1 MSELTPEELRKRR
14 LARLAGT
21 VNDAPAVRGSRAP
34 EEEGAPEEVA
44 GAAACSRSEPWESP
58 HQDPCKRPKA
68 QPETAPDS
76 SATAKACPM
85 ESESGD
91 VHMQTVDT
99 DNDSC
104 EKSFLSQLDVDS
116 GIENMEV
123 DELERRDSIKH
134 RESKETVEEQVQAC
148 LGRVFQARWC
158 PNVATPSEAVA
169 VALPQTEAAC
179 FQLQSAPFGELI
191 QHILSESLQLIRLCE
206 HNPFQKAGPAED
218 DSPVPS
224 VCVSPERSVG
234 DSAADRGAETS
245 RERSECPALEHLFA
259 CYARVALEERNA
271 PKRCSEHPLRELLS
285 EVRAQC
291 VHFALLLLKGTL
303 FGPWSPCKRSLLLS
317 PLLKQSL
324 PRGFLQE
331 MMCVAHQDQTCFAQV
346 FGPLLQGLVQRMRQ
360 CSLLTDSFKAPLQ
373 ALVEL
378 CDLRCPPSSARPFC
392 DLMVQDPLWLPQPVS
407 AATGKEVA
415 RLSLLG
421 PFLGLSVFA
430 EDDARIVNAYYLQSA
445 MTSENM
451 HFVNKSLQ
459 SMLEFAR
466 TQMHHVFRALLMNA
480 GSREKVLGYIASV
493 LRANEKRSQLQVNE
507 RLVATD
513 GFMLNLMVVLQ
524 MLAVK
529 VKPDKV
535 DPYYPFHPAS
545 RVDITGDTRLRMT
558 AQEAEQFSQE
568 LRAREGKQWCEEAP
582 KFPTECLFLA
592 LQCAHLGLSPALGRY
607 GRRLRAIR
615 DLQRMAQEMAAAQPL
630 WEHLPN
636 AERNRRL
643 IRKWRAQAKKISKSK
658 ACADAGLLDLQLL
671 GRCLGFYNQVAS
683 VLLKVLETTSPT
695 EVPQLF
701 AAYPEWYIED
711 IADFL
716 LFAIQYQPSSME
728 SQAGPLAQLLGWL
741 LCCPQW
747 LSNPYLGAKLVEV
760 LFCASPLVQPPG
772 SACGFSAAVLSLPL
786 AQSTMGPALMRFY
799 TDVESTG
806 AASEFYD
813 KFTIRYH
820 ISILLKSLWESPR
833 HKEAIL
839 KEAAQ
844 GRQFVR
850 FVNMLMNDTTF
861 LLDESLESLK
871 RIHQTQEEA
880 RDVEAW
886 ARLGAEAQQA
896 RQRQLSQD
904 ERQCRSYLTLARETV
919 DMLHYL
925 TADVPEPFL
934 RPELVDRLAAMLNFN
949 LQQLCGP
956 RCKDL
961 KVQQPEKY
969 GWEPRR
975 LLDQLTD
982 MYLHLDCPPFLQAV
996 GRDERSYR
1004 ASLFQDA
1011 GARMRKAHV
1020 KTRPQL
1026 EQFEQLAAR
1035 IERSLAEARQRQV
1048 DYGDAPDEFR
1058 DPLMDTLME
1067 DPVVLPSGNVVDK
1080 GTIVRHLLNSNTD
1093 PFNRQP
1099 LTEDM
1104 LRPAEDLK
1112 RRIHEWKQSKASQ

>member
-1 MSELTPEELRKRR
+1 QLRKRR

-21 VNDAPAVRGSRAP
+21 VSDAPAVRGSRAP
-34 EEEGAPEEVA
+34 EEDGTPEEAVA
-44 GAAACSRSEPWESP
+44 GAAACSRSELWESP

-158 PNVATPSEAVA
+158 PSVATPSEAVA

-206 HNPFQKAGPAED
+206 HNPFQKAGRAED
-218 DSPVPS
+218 DSPIPS
-224 VCVSPERSVG
+224 GRFFSDSVRDAHSRSVSPERSVA

-245 RERSECPALEHLFA
+245 REESECPALEHLFA

-445 MTSENM
+445 MSSENM

-466 TQMHHVFRALLMNA
+466 IQMHHVFRALLMNA

-535 DPYYPFHPAS
+535 CSARNFGPIKRTDIHPVRHARLAS
-545 RVDITGDTRLRMT
+545 RLHEDV
-558 AQEAEQFSQE
+558 AEPS
-568 LRAREGKQWCEEAP
+568 
-582 KFPTECLFLA
+582 
-592 LQCAHLGLSPALGRY
+592 S
-607 GRRLRAIR
+607 
-615 DLQRMAQEMAAAQPL
+615 
-630 WEHLPN
+630 
-636 AERNRRL
+636 
-643 IRKWRAQAKKISKSK
+643 
-658 ACADAGLLDLQLL
+658 LL
-671 GRCLGFYNQVAS
+671 VA
-683 VLLKVLETTSPT
+683 
-695 EVPQLF
+695 
-701 AAYPEWYIED
+701 ED
-711 IADFL
+711 IARSNVKHEVLACMVQCFMLHSIASLPFFASRHVRCDFQFWDISSL
-716 LFAIQYQPSSME
+716 ATCCMYTMLPSINPPPQNVKNKHGEYFTMNLEKKAAIIELIESGRTQADLAKEFKLPNQTLSATSLNDVRNSYSEWPRMVPPPPCRYQPSSME

-772 SACGFSAAVLSLPL
+772 SACGFSAAVLGLPL

-1104 LRPAEDLK
+1104 LRPGGA
-1112 RRIHEWKQSKASQ
+1112 

>member
-1 MSELTPEELRKRR
+1 QLRKRR

-21 VNDAPAVRGSRAP
+21 VTESPVVRNVRAP
-34 EEEGAPEEVA
+34 EEAGAPEEAAATA
-44 GAAACSRSEPWESP
+44 GAAASSESEPWESL

-68 QPETAPDS
+68 QPEVAPDNPPP
-76 SATAKACPM
+76 KACSL

-91 VHMQTVDT
+91 VHMQAVET

-123 DELERRDSIKH
+123 DELDRRDSIKN
-134 RESKETVEEQVQAC
+134 RQSEKTISAEI
-148 LGRVFQARWC
+148 
-158 PNVATPSEAVA
+158 PNFRAHSASYWPLFTSLMSILNSRATS
-169 VALPQTEAAC
+169 ALYWSH
-179 FQLQSAPFGELI
+179 FMSSYSELI
-191 QHILSESLQLIRLCE
+191 QHVLAESLQLIRLCE
-206 HNPFQKAGPAED
+206 HNPFQKAAPAED

-224 VCVSPERSVG
+224 VCVSPERLVG
-234 DSAADRGAETS
+234 DSAGEGGAEAS
-245 RERSECPALEHLFA
+245 REQSESPALEHLCA

-303 FGPWSPCKRSLLLS
+303 FGPCAGSVSFYILSLVRCAVLTFNHIYVEARKSNPSCMKTMLYGRYVLCRSNQNYIVVQRRRAFLLFTCARRSALLDLRRWRPTTTALTQADKHTVLSLFPSIPRRFGHAGTNRNRRNAELNRRLFCLSPCLRGPRACADTCRIFAESLQNLA
-317 PLLKQSL
+317 PKVRHV
-324 PRGFLQE
+324 PN
-331 MMCVAHQDQTCFAQV
+331 FAE
-346 FGPLLQGLVQRMRQ
+346 
-360 CSLLTDSFKAPLQ
+360 S
-373 ALVEL
+373 EL
-378 CDLRCPPSSARPFC
+378 R
-392 DLMVQDPLWLPQPVS
+392 
-407 AATGKEVA
+407 
-415 RLSLLG
+415 LLG
-421 PFLGLSVFA
+421 NKRRMSVIFLFLGC
-430 EDDARIVNAYYLQSA
+430 
-445 MTSENM
+445 
-451 HFVNKSLQ
+451 
-459 SMLEFAR
+459 LEP
-466 TQMHHVFRALLMNA
+466 
-480 GSREKVLGYIASV
+480 GEG
-493 LRANEKRSQLQVNE
+493 
-507 RLVATD
+507 
-513 GFMLNLMVVLQ
+513 
-524 MLAVK
+524 
-529 VKPDKV
+529 V
-535 DPYYPFHPAS
+535 DPHYPFHPAS
-545 RVDITGDTRLRMT
+545 RVDIAGDTRLRMT
-558 AQEAEQFSQE
+558 TQEAELFTQE
-568 LRAREGKQWCEEAP
+568 LRAREGEHWCGEAP

-716 LFAIQYQPSSME
+716 LFAIQYQPVAME
-728 SQAGPLAQLLGWL
+728 SQVGPLAQLLGWL

-772 SACGFSAAVLSLPL
+772 SACGFSAAVLGLPL

-886 ARLGAEAQQA
+886 ARLGTEAQQA

-982 MYLHLDCPPFLQAV
+982 VYLHLDCSPFLQAV
-996 GRDERSYR
+996 ARDERSYR

-1104 LRPAEDLK
+1104 LKPGK
-1112 RRIHEWKQSKASQ
+1112 